1 MFHVRAVAATGLWFA
16 ATLSTSGCLFQKK
29 HRAYAPPPLR
39 PPAPITTKAPFI
51 VDPVPL
57 IEVASI
63 ELPNPGP
70 INIAPLPPPPKPST
84 TPTKPK
90 PSVAVAPPKPATAP
104 SEAPP
109 TLARIAQI
117 LTPQQIHDYNREID
131 DALNRVTEALKLA
144 AKKNLGADQRDTV
157 ERMTAFQKQAV
168 QAREEDLVTAVNYA
182 KRADVLAKELLA
194 RLP

>member
-1 MFHVRAVAATGLWFA
+1 
-16 ATLSTSGCLFQKK
+16 
-29 HRAYAPPPLR
+29 
-39 PPAPITTKAPFI
+39 
-51 VDPVPL
+51 
-57 IEVASI
+57 
-63 ELPNPGP
+63 
-70 INIAPLPPPPKPST
+70 
-84 TPTKPK
+84 
-90 PSVAVAPPKPATAP
+90 
-104 SEAPP
+104 
-109 TLARIAQI
+109 LARIAQI